1 MKKRRNCFD
10 CYLCALIQRN
20 KMKLKSGIFQV
31 LFFVLIVAIASL
43 NACKKKDVVSNDT
56 SLKLS
61 FSNDSVIFDTV
72 FTTLGSATHR
82 LMVYNTSDSRITI
95 SNITLGQGSNSVF
108 RINVDGES
116 GSQFKDLEING
127 GDSLYI
133 FLRVTI
139 DPNNQNNPLIVEDNI
154 HFLTNTNEQSVKL
167 VAWGQDA
174 HYILADTYTTGF
186 PPYKI
191 VADSLQT
198 ITWTSEKPY
207 VIYGYAVINS
217 YGKLIIE
224 EGTHVYF
231 HKDAGLWAYADG
243 ILEAGGD
250 KPDNLVVFQGDRLE
264 EFYTD
269 VPGQWDRIWLM
280 EGRSGENHVIKNTL
294 IKNGFIGIQAESFL
308 NLTQNKVVLENVT
321 VQNMTGFGLFTRTFN
336 IEAKNLV
343 LANCGGYCLAVTGGG
358 NYDFKHTTIANYW
371 SGSIRNTPALFLNNY
386 FMDTLDQ
393 PIPTPLNFSMGNS
406 IVYGYNEDEFLTD
419 MDGGA
424 DSIYFFDHGIMKTN
438 RDLSDETLF
447 QNILK
452 NEDPLF
458 LDYNLNDYR
467 IDSLSPAV
475 DYGSQAI
482 ADQVPFD
489 ILNNPRTE
497 SPDLGTYEFVP
508 GQGGGE
514 RR

>member
-1 MKKRRNCFD
+1 MNLKQIILPF
-10 CYLCALIQRN
+10 LFLI
-20 KMKLKSGIFQV
+20 LLV
-31 LFFVLIVAIASL
+31 TVASL
-43 NACKKKDVVSNDT
+43 SSCKKKDVVSDDP

-82 LMVYNTSDSRITI
+82 LMVYNTSNSRINI
-95 SNITLGQGSNSVF
+95 SKITLEQGSNSAY

-116 GSQFKDLEING
+116 GSQFSDIEING

-139 DPNNQNNPLIVEDNI
+139 DPTNQNNPLIVEDNI

-174 HYILADTYTTGF
+174 NYILADTYTPGF

-191 VADSLQT
+191 VADSLET
-198 ITWTSEKPY
+198 VRWTSEKPY
-207 VIYGYAVINS
+207 VIYGFAVIDS

-224 EGTHVYF
+224 EGTKVYF
-231 HKDAGLWAYADG
+231 HKASGLWAYADG

-250 KPDNLVVFQGDRLE
+250 DPENLVTFQGDRLE
-264 EFYTD
+264 EFYDD

-280 EGRSGENHVIKNTL
+280 EGRPGENHIIKNTL

-308 NLTQNKVVLENVT
+308 NATQNKVELTNVII
-321 VQNMTGFGLFTRTFN
+321 QNMSGIGLFTRTFN
-336 IEAKNLV
+336 IEGKNTV

-358 NYDFKHTTIANYW
+358 NYNFVHSTIANYW
-371 SGSIRNTPALFLNNY
+371 GGSVRNTPALFLNNY
-386 FMDTLDQ
+386 FLDTLEQ
-393 PIPTPLNFSMGNS
+393 VIPIPLNFKMGNS
-406 IVYGYNEDEFLTD
+406 IVYGYNKDEFLTD

-424 DSIYFFDHGIMKTN
+424 DSNYLFEYGILKTE

-447 QNILK
+447 QHILK

-475 DYGSQAI
+475 DYGNRII
-482 ADQVPFD
+482 ADPVPKD
-489 ILNNPRTE
+489 ILGNSRKE
-497 SPDLGTYEFVP
+497 SPDLGAYEFVP

-514 RR
+514 ER